1 MIFLEKIYAAKH
13 DYSSVS
19 KEKEMRSILLLLTA
33 TLCIHF
39 SFAQEEKKQKKQYF
53 AVNLEADIFSLSA
66 SANLRLHPLFNPG
79 FGLKRG
85 RSYQISWTDM
95 GLLWYREHVMWF
107 AYNRFEIS
115 ENLHLDIG
123 ARGGDITLIDHNP
136 REGFRHLDFIG
147 AYIHPMVGF
156 ENLKAGPMVTLG
168 HSWGLTTTM
177 IPVVVRYSFRF

>member
-1 MIFLEKIYAAKH
+1 
-13 DYSSVS
+13 
-19 KEKEMRSILLLLTA
+19 MRLLLLISV
-33 TLCIHF
+33 LLLVNI
-39 SFAQEEKKQKKQYF
+39 SFAQGEEKQEKQYF
-53 AVNLEADIFSLSA
+53 SVNLEADIFSLSA

-85 RSYQISWTDM
+85 RSYQISWTNM

-147 AYIHPMVGF
+147 AYIHPTAGWK
-156 ENLKAGPMVTLG
+156 NLKAGPMITLG
-168 HSWGLTTTM
+168 HSWGFTTT
-177 IPVVVRYSFRF
+177 IVPVVVRYSLRF